1 MAERANLFL
10 KKLEQCKT
18 IFDFTDPNVDI
29 DAKNIKT
36 QTLTEI
42 MEYISTTKDSLTEYM
57 YGEIASMVRL
67 ISRCVPV

>member
-1 MAERANLFL
+1 MTERANLFL

-18 IFDFTDPNVDI
+18 IFDFNDPNADV

-42 MEYISTTKDSLTEYM
+42 MEYISTTKDSMTEYM
-57 YGEIASMVRL
+57 YGEIVSVVRFAFE
-67 ISRCVPV
+67 